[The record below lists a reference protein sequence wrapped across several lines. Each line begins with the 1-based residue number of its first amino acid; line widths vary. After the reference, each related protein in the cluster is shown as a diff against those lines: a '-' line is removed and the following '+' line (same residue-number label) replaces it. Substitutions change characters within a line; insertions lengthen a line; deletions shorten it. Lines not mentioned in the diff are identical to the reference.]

1 VAHVPRI
8 CQHDQMVWHDRA
20 VTTLT
25 AASQEQLR
33 LLLRAARPDWRFI
46 QAWKLPGSTG
56 AQVSAIEAEEPSGR
70 HRTLVLHQYGPAN
83 LQADPDIA
91 THEYRLLGLLASAGL
106 PVPRPY
112 LADASCSIVASPC
125 LLQDFVD
132 GEPID
137 DPPDLAAFTAELAT
151 TLAALHAAAIDRAD
165 VPFLADVLD
174 DTTRMMGTR
183 SARGSAFRWA
193 TAVLGALKAAWPP
206 QQLNRSAVLHGDYWP
221 GNVLWCEGRLVG
233 VVDWEDA
240 LFGDPLAD
248 LAVTRL
254 EVAGLHGTAAMNL
267 LTRQYLALRPELD
280 VSMLPLWDLRAAM
293 RASGFQIETWG
304 LPARRLA
311 AVRAAYGEFAASAL
325 RQTGCAAAKDPAR

>member
-1 VAHVPRI
+1 MA
-8 CQHDQMVWHDRA
+8 WHDRA

-25 AASQEQLR
+25 AASQEQLGQ
-33 LLLRAARPDWRFI
+33 LLHAARPDWRLVR
-46 QAWKLPGSTG
+46 AWRLPASTA
-56 AQVSAIEAEEPSGR
+56 AQVTAIEAEELSGR
-70 HRTLVLHQYGPAN
+70 RRTLVLHQYGAAN

-91 THEYRLLGLLASAGL
+91 THEYRLLDLLATAGL

-125 LLQDFVD
+125 LLQDFID
-132 GEPID
+132 GERID
-137 DPPDLAAFTAELAT
+137 DPPDLAAFTAELAAF
-151 TLAALHAAAIDRAD
+151 LAALHGTAIDRAD
-165 VPFLADVLD
+165 VPFLADVVD
-174 DTTRMMGTR
+174 DTTRMMGTHP
-183 SARGSAFRWA
+183 ARATAFRWA

-221 GNVLWCEGRLVG
+221 GNVLWRGGRLVG

-254 EVAGLHGTAAMNL
+254 EVAGFYGTAATNR

-280 VSMLPLWDLRAAM
+280 VSMLPLWDLRAAT

-304 LPARRLA
+304 LPAERLA
-311 AVRAAYGEFAASAL
+311 AVRAASDGFAASAL
-325 RQTGCAAAKDPAR
+325 RQVGCAAPMESPQ